1 MKLPA
6 RVKLLWFYILTN
18 CDKCGIWKANYR
30 LASLHCKG
38 TINKKILTMLDEQ
51 LYEFKKNTFYVKG
64 YIELRYG
71 NLSESCKPHQPIIR
85 KLRVEGLLK
94 EGNININFEDVKDE
108 QFELLPETPKP
119 KQRRQ
124 KREKKIPDTMQIV
137 SGKYFENEEV
147 DMAFKKFLSER
158 IIWKK
163 PATEYAIEL
172 LIKTLNRLSAGDPQK
187 ALLIIERS
195 VKSRWLDFFPLN
207 KQIELKQKNT
217 DRLKSFINAES

>member
-1 MKLPA
+1 
-6 RVKLLWFYILTN
+6 
-18 CDKCGIWKANYR
+18 
-30 LASLHCKG
+30 
-38 TINKKILTMLDEQ
+38 MLDEQ

-85 KLRVEGLLK
+85 KLKIEGLLK

-108 QFELLPETPKP
+108 QFELPEAPKP
-119 KQRRQ
+119 KQKRQ